1 MSANLLFPGL
11 HLRKHTTICLTGLK
25 SNPVTVIPAC
35 SIFVFCFLVSC
46 LKKFK
51 GSAWTIYISKEN
63 HPTPNP
69 FLKTKTHGCTQEDT
83 THIQTIMSVVPP
95 SVGSNRSPTVTYT
108 FQDPDL
114 KIERIHGMVTI
125 GSPLSLCWLLY
136 AVCVWG
142 GGEWACVLGG
152 GSREDHMCPLNS
164 MPFSSS

>member
-83 THIQTIMSVVPP
+83 THIQSIMSVVPP
-95 SVGSNRSPTVTYT
+95 SVGSNRSPTITYT

-114 KIERIHGMVTI
+114 KIERIHEMITI
-125 GSPLSLCWLLY
+125 GSPLSCAGY
-136 AVCVWG
+136 FMPCVYG
-142 GGEWACVLGG
+142 GGG
-152 GSREDHMCPLNS
+152 GSGCVCWGVVAEKTICVH
-164 MPFSSS
+164 